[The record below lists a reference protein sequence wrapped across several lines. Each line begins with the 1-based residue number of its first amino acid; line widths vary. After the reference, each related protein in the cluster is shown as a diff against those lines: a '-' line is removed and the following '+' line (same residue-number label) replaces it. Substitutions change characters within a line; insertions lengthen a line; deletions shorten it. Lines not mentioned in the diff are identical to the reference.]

1 MKTTLHRIQGWY
13 QKNLGKLVLFFI
25 LIELF
30 TLTIM
35 YVPYLNLLF
44 IALNGFALQVI
55 FWYAIFLPSVRLL
68 VYFSLGCM
76 VFGYS
81 VTFIRYNAGLEL
93 AGILLFTILVLL
105 FVTFLKD
112 YISTNNHE

>member
-1 MKTTLHRIQGWY
+1 MNTTLYSMKGWY

-44 IALNGFALQVI
+44 IALNGFALQVL
-55 FWYAIFLPSVRLL
+55 FWYVIFQPSTKTL
-68 VYFSLGCM
+68 VVLSLIFIVFSY
-76 VFGYS
+76 V
-81 VTFIRYNAGLEL
+81 VTFIRYTAGLEL
-93 AGILLFTILVLL
+93 AGVLLFAMFVLL
-105 FVTFLKD
+105 FVDFLKAFIKQD
-112 YISTNNHE
+112 NI